1 MHSRPIHLYSVQ
13 SVQSRH
19 FNTFLQFL
27 QSENN
32 YRWIEQC
39 IEKKTTTKTAHS
51 SLISQSKLKRTPPNP
66 TAEKR
71 KSRAHWL
78 GISVDFHT
86 SLPWIRSPAVPF
98 PALHLQN
105 HPSHRHSCAH
115 FFLPPLPHNDCNNC
129 KVKGIPTLLH
139 QAHRSFSCNFK
150 LDYLLNSE

>member
-13 SVQSRH
+13 SIQSRH

-27 QSENN
+27 QSGNN

-51 SLISQSKLKRTPPNP
+51 SLISQSKLKRAPPNL

-78 GISVDFHT
+78 SITVDFNT

-105 HPSHRHSCAH
+105 HPSYRHSCAL
-115 FFLPPLPHNDCNNC
+115 FFC
-129 KVKGIPTLLH
+129 LH
-139 QAHRSFSCNFK
+139 SLTTIATIAK
-150 LDYLLNSE
+150 LRESRHYCTEHIEVLVAISNWIIF